1 MAEHTSD
8 TTSTTVQ
15 SDGGNTWLAIIVG
28 ILVVVVA
35 IIAWFVFGD
44 ASGNANGGI
53 DVSIDRGYEP
63 ENSIGEAVGY
73 FEGTVDDSAD
83 GVAR

>member
-8 TTSTTVQ
+8 QSRTTVP
-15 SDGGNTWLAIIVG
+15 SGGGNTWLAIIVG

-35 IIAWFVFGD
+35 VIAWFVFGD

-53 DVSIDRGYEP
+53 DVNIERSADE
-63 ENSIGEAVGY
+63 ENSIGEPFGY
-73 FEGTVDDSAD
+73 VETD
-83 GVAR
+83 GAGDAAR